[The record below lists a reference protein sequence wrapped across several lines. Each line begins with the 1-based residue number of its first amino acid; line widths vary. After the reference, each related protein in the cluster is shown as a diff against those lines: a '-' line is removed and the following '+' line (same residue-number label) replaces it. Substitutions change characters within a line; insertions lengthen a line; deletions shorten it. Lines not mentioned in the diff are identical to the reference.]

1 MRKILF
7 CRINS
12 RTMSE
17 NENKN
22 VFIVHGH
29 NKLILNEVKE
39 FIITLGLTPT
49 ILHEQPNSGLTT
61 IIDKFERY
69 AKRVNFAVILLTYD
83 DEGHEL
89 GPQQIIT
96 IDKEKSLFSLKREK
110 GSLIVRPWS
119 ENQPR
124 ARQNVIFEFGYFIA
138 LLGRTKVVALCENGI
153 ERPSD
158 IDGVIY
164 IPYNPEG
171 GWKDLLAQDI
181 EEAGLAIKY
190 NQ

>member
-1 MRKILF
+1 
-7 CRINS
+7 
-12 RTMSE
+12 MSGK
-17 NENKN
+17 ENKN

-29 NKLILNEVKE
+29 DKLVLNEVKE
-39 FIITLGLTPT
+39 FIITLGLTPI
-49 ILHEQPNSGLTT
+49 ILQDQPNSGLTT

-110 GSLIVRPWS
+110 EHRIVRPWS

-181 EEAGLAIKY
+181 EEAGLAINY
-190 NQ
+190 NR